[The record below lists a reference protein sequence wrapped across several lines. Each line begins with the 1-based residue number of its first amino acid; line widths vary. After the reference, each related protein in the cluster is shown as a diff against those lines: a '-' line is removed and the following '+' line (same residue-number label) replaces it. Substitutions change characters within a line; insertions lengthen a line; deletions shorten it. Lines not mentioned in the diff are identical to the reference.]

1 MSLNGLD
8 DPSVIDAYQTAL
20 AEAGGW
26 FLLKYVSR
34 DEVALHGR
42 GTGGVP
48 DVRSS
53 VKAYEEKS
61 PLYGFLQYRRRKV
74 VLKYVPDGISRLM
87 QARITVQFQSVLDK
101 FTPQDTVFTFAAP
114 SDLTRERLVLRL
126 PPACGLWLMEIAEDA
141 EEGGT
146 TDTQDPSS
154 SPSQTAEKRKS
165 QLSEATA
172 VPPRS
177 PPKDVDDTAAV
188 VDAFPSPPRNHADSH
203 TDAASV
209 HSLPQKHILDQ
220 LSHDTYE
227 PRKSTQSMRP
237 SLQDLDQA
245 LRPKVK
251 LGPRPS
257 VDINGR
263 PRTAGSL
270 SRSKE
275 ERPVAALPAGVRSTS
290 SRKPQGGTSRPKS
303 QPDGAAPTLASLRNA
318 PPIPNLLIPPPTI
331 SIPKPQLS
339 PGAKSMTAVPSSGM
353 TPEKQRLMKALELRK
368 KQMEK
373 RTQELQR
380 KQDQLQLAGEQA
392 TADISEN
399 KENIDHTQETKTQK
413 NDDDHV
419 DIETA
424 HPEQSLSQSQPVAEI
439 ALDPDKD
446 PKPPSP
452 KPDSG
457 VDVMVTDPDTTS
469 HPTETSAST
478 ESKNPK
484 DAQKEHSD
492 GPIGQDDKDAHGGSS
507 ENADHSSK
515 PSELPESAQQQQQQ
529 QQQGADIPEVSVES
543 IPLPD
548 SPPEGS
554 RASSV
559 AGEESTTGNTTKD
572 AGERKKRPSLLEPI
586 HVPGPDFSDEDNL
599 LSDDSFMEEL
609 KSATVQEAK
618 PVSVGKSSLSPNG
631 ESQTPLE
638 AWKNSRSVSNPAAG
652 GSDIQA
658 LPAGGRSVSASFTP
672 QQAKPVPVL
681 VAKKVNVSS
690 GISKRIKAL
699 EMFSNSRE
707 TTSSSA
713 PSLPAGS
720 STQSSSPFEKFR
732 KRASISSG
740 GPPPTIAGSKS
751 TTHVTPSPSPEPS
764 SKTGTVNSNDSH
776 TRSKRNSV
784 SVTARIVRDG
794 NAPPTDA
801 NANPSEQAALNLQ
814 RSPLT
819 VERESSD
826 ALSPPTASNTDQRS
840 SSVSPGGSRRNSI
853 ALTLTRSESRSSSR
867 SKADDLASP
876 QEEKKES
883 RTSRL
888 MRRMSSLTSSPRRSV
903 TSPPPKS
910 HLKEEVRA
918 SPEKEE
924 KQRPEPPKAVDIG
937 EVNVQFPDTLLWK
950 RRFLRIDNQGYLV
963 LTPSNVDSS
972 TRNIV
977 KRYHLSEFKTP
988 CLPDEDRQEL
998 PNSILLDFRDGST
1011 LQCAC
1016 ESRQGQA
1023 AILQTLV
1030 EAHAAYQTIE

>member
-1 MSLNGLD
+1 MTL
-8 DPSVIDAYQTAL
+8 
-20 AEAGGW
+20 
-26 FLLKYVSR
+26 
-34 DEVALHGR
+34 
-42 GTGGVP
+42 GGVQ
-48 DVRSS
+48 DWHAVCITANGTS
-53 VKAYEEKS
+53 ADDQI
-61 PLYGFLQYRRRKV
+61 PL
-74 VLKYVPDGISRLM
+74 
-87 QARITVQFQSVLDK
+87 ARITVQFQSVLDK

-114 SDLTRERLVLRL
+114 SDLTESALSSACLLHAASGSMASSSGSLR
-126 PPACGLWLMEIAEDA
+126 GHRLMEIAEDA

-146 TDTQDPSS
+146 TDAQDPSS
-154 SPSQTAEKRKS
+154 SPSQTAEKRKI

-172 VPPRS
+172 VPPHL
-177 PPKDVDDTAAV
+177 PPKDADDSAAV
-188 VDAFPSPPRNHADSH
+188 VDAFPSPPRHHADSH

-209 HSLPQKHILDQ
+209 HSLPQKHFLDQ
-220 LSHDTYE
+220 LSHDAYE
-227 PRKSTQSMRP
+227 PRRSTQSTRP
-237 SLQDLDQA
+237 TLQDLDQA

-270 SRSKE
+270 SRSKD

-303 QPDGAAPTLASLRNA
+303 QPDGAPPTLASLRNA

-331 SIPKPQLS
+331 GVPKPQLS

-380 KQDQLQLAGEQA
+380 KQEQLHLAGEQA
-392 TADISEN
+392 TADISDN
-399 KENIDHTQETKTQK
+399 KENIDHTQETLK
-413 NDDDHV
+413 NDDHV
-419 DIETA
+419 DIDTA
-424 HPEQSLSQSQPVAEI
+424 HPEQSLPQSQPVAEI
-439 ALDPDKD
+439 ALDPDRD
-446 PKPPSP
+446 SKPPSP
-452 KPDSG
+452 KPDSA
-457 VDVMVTDPDTTS
+457 VDVMVADPDTPP
-469 HPTETSAST
+469 HPTETSASP
-478 ESKNPK
+478 ELKNPE
-484 DAQKEHSD
+484 DVQQERSN
-492 GPIGQDDKDAHGGSS
+492 GPIAQDDKDAHGGWAES
-507 ENADHSSK
+507 ADHSSK
-515 PSELPESAQQQQQQ
+515 SSELPESAPPQQQKS
-529 QQQGADIPEVSVES
+529 GDIPEVAVES

-559 AGEESTTGNTTKD
+559 AGEESTTEKTTKD
-572 AGERKKRPSLLEPI
+572 ASERKKRPSLLEPI

-618 PVSVGKSSLSPNG
+618 PVSVGKSPLSPNG

-638 AWKNSRSVSNPAAG
+638 AWKNSRSVSNPTAG

-658 LPAGGRSVSASFTP
+658 LPAGGRSVSATFTP
-672 QQAKPVPVL
+672 QQARPVPVL

-707 TTSSSA
+707 TTTSSA
-713 PSLPAGS
+713 PSLPTGS

-732 KRASISSG
+732 KRASVSNGST
-740 GPPPTIAGSKS
+740 PSTAGSKS
-751 TTHVTPSPSPEPS
+751 TPHVTPSPSPEPA
-764 SKTGTVNSNDSH
+764 SKHLTVNSNDSH
-776 TRSKRNSV
+776 TRGKRNSV

-794 NAPPTDA
+794 NAPSTDA
-801 NANPSEQAALNLQ
+801 NANASEQSALNLQ

-826 ALSPPTASNTDQRS
+826 ALSPPTASNTDQRN

-867 SKADDLASP
+867 SKVDEMGSP

-924 KQRPEPPKAVDIG
+924 KQRPEPPPAVDIG

-950 RRFLRIDNQGYLV
+950 RRFLRIDDQGYLV

-977 KRYHLSEFKTP
+977 KRYHLSEFNTP

-1023 AILQTLV
+1023 AILQSKYHVPFAGIWICIT
-1030 EAHAAYQTIE
+1030 TDNS